1 VAVTDPEP
9 HAAALLAE
17 LRALRAE
24 LLAIRPEARFFAFW
38 DLDGTLLRG
47 DCSEGLVER
56 DRETYSGLV
65 RLGIERGH
73 SADYG
78 AEDDGYAACREDYAE
93 LKGRIG
99 GWLAYPFLL
108 QIFAGTEEAQ
118 LAKLAARHFDTTL
131 RKFYFAAS
139 REIFDGLAADGV
151 EQHILSA
158 SAEVFVRGA
167 SASLALPPDRLHG
180 IRVRTVDGRLT
191 RELLHPVTYAE
202 GKTEKLREIVLAA
215 EAEAPGRPVF
225 VLAAFGNSF
234 DTDGAF
240 LAHVVGQSLPA
251 GQPLAV
257 MINAGFAPAAY
268 RRMFRSVRQTR
279 VVGES

>member
-1 VAVTDPEP
+1 VAVTEPEP

-38 DLDGTLLRG
+38 DLDGTLLHG

-56 DRETYSGLV
+56 GRETYPGLV
-65 RLGIERGH
+65 RLAIERGH
-73 SADYG
+73 SADY
-78 AEDDGYAACREDYAE
+78 AEEDGGYAACRDDYAE
-93 LKGRIG
+93 LEVRVG
-99 GWLAYPFLL
+99 GWLAYPFLV
-108 QIFAGTEEAQ
+108 QILAGAEEQALTE
-118 LAKLAARHFDTTL
+118 LAARHFETKL

-167 SASLALPPDRLHG
+167 AESLGLPPDRLHG
-180 IRVRTVDGRLT
+180 IRVRTEAGRLT

-202 GKTEKLREIVLAA
+202 GKTAKLREVVRAA
-215 EAEAPGRPVF
+215 EAATPGRPVF

-240 LAHVVGQSLPA
+240 LAHVVEQPLPA
-251 GQPLAV
+251 GRPLAV

-279 VVGES
+279 VVGEN